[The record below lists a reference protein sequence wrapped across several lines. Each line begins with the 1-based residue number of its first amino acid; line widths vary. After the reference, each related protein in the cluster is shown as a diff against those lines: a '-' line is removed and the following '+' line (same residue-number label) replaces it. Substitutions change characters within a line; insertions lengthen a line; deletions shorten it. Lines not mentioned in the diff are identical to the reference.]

1 MELVTLTT
9 QYRICKYPSE
19 LSASDV
25 EILEVASGMLDYA
38 YAPYSGFHVGAAI
51 RLADG
56 KIYPG
61 SNQENASYPLCM
73 CGERVALY
81 NASANSPG
89 IAPETLAIVVRN
101 PKKAVLIPASPCGAC
116 RQVISEYENRYGQPI
131 RILLK
136 AESDDVFE
144 LRSVAELLPL
154 GFNDS
159 YL

>member
-9 QYRICKYPSE
+9 QYRIYKYPSE
-19 LSASDV
+19 LSAGDI
-25 EILEVASGMLDYA
+25 EILEVASRMLDHA
-38 YAPYSGFHVGAAI
+38 YAPYSGFHVGAGV
-51 RLADG
+51 RLVDG

-89 IAPETLAIVVRN
+89 IALETLAIVVRN
-101 PKKAVLIPASPCGAC
+101 PKKAVLVPASPCGAC

-136 AESDDVFE
+136 AESDKVFE